1 MELSRLIKV
10 AVIGLVFASS
20 LIVVNADKVMKMF
33 QTVSPSEA
41 TLVQTSKTKKFC
53 PICGMTLP
61 MFYKTNHSAIHDE
74 ETKQYCSIHCV
85 VEDNE
90 INKSDL
96 KDIKVVDVTSLK
108 FISASK
114 ATYVVGSKKK
124 GTMSMVSKYAF
135 AEKSDAEK
143 FAKAFGGNTMSYNE
157 AYTEAKKDFPKDAM
171 MVSKKQA
178 KAAGMGEKMYKK
190 MCKKTDV
197 KFSSTAEAK
206 AYINQHKLCGNIKGK
221 KLQAIGIYLGKH

>member
-10 AVIGLVFASS
+10 AIIGLVFASS

-33 QTVSPSEA
+33 QTVNPSEA
-41 TLVQTSKTKKFC
+41 TLVQTSKSKKFC

-61 MFYKTNHSAIHDE
+61 MFYKTNHSASHNGE
-74 ETKQYCSIHCV
+74 AKQYCSVHCV
-85 VEDNE
+85 VEDTE

-96 KDIKVVDVTSLK
+96 KDVKVVDVTSLK
-108 FISASK
+108 FINADT

-135 AEKSDAEK
+135 ANKSDAEK
-143 FAKAFGGNTMSYNE
+143 FAKEFGGKTMSYGE
-157 AYTEAKKDFPKDAM
+157 AYSEAKKDFPKDAM

-178 KAAGMGEKMYKK
+178 KAAGMGEKMYNK
-190 MCKKTDV
+190 MCKKTDK
-197 KFSSTAEAK
+197 KFNSTADAK
-206 AYINQHKLCGNIKGK
+206 AFIVENKLCGDMKGK
-221 KLQAIGIYLGKH
+221 KLQAIGIYLGKR

>member
-1 MELSRLIKV
+1 MKLTRLMKV
-10 AVIGLVFASS
+10 ALIGLVFASS

-85 VEDNE
+85 VEDKD

-96 KDIKVVDVTSLK
+96 KSIKVVDVTSLK
-108 FISASK
+108 FIAADS

-135 AEKSDAEK
+135 ANKSDAEK
-143 FAKAFGGNTMSYNE
+143 FAKEFGGKAMSYSK
-157 AYTEAKKDFPKDAM
+157 AYAEAKKDFPKDAM
-171 MVSKKQA
+171 MISKKQA
-178 KAAGMGEKMYKK
+178 KAASMGEKMYNK
-190 MCKKTDV
+190 MCKKTDI
-197 KFSSTAEAK
+197 KFTSTAQAK
-206 AYINQHKLCGNIKGK
+206 AYITEKKLCGNIKGK
-221 KLQAIGIYLGKH
+221 KLQAIGIYLGKR